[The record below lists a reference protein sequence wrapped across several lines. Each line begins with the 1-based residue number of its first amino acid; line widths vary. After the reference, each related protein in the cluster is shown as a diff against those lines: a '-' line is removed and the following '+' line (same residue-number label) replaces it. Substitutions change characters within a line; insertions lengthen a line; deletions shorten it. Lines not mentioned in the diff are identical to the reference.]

1 MWKTLGLLFIAAH
14 ARALAPSAATAPR
27 LIDLPLQEPGGRA
40 PLARAAV
47 ERRLE
52 GRSVALYFAAAWCP
66 ACRRFLPQLAAWR
79 AARAELG
86 GGGAETRAEIVFV
99 SSDRTAAEF
108 DAHHAALGGDVL
120 AVPFAEHAAA
130 DALKRHCGVWAGV
143 ESMRLGAR
151 GRRSGVPA
159 LAVLGQDGGVLLHLD
174 AEREGARCL
183 AAWDPAACE
192 PWAFE
197 GA

>member
-1 MWKTLGLLFIAAH
+1 M
-14 ARALAPSAATAPR
+14 
-27 LIDLPLQEPGGRA
+27 
-40 PLARAAV
+40 
-47 ERRLE
+47 
-52 GRSVALYFAAAWCP
+52 
-66 ACRRFLPQLAAWR
+66 
-79 AARAELG
+79 
-86 GGGAETRAEIVFV
+86 

-143 ESMRLGAR
+143 ESTRLGAR

-183 AAWDPAACE
+183 AAWDPPRASRGVRGRVPGRVTPRARIGPESARAYDSLGARPGSGIGGDAQVTRGAAR
-192 PWAFE
+192 PKVFPKRAPRGSG
-197 GA
+197 GAGKATAH